1 MTYQPLTKEDIEDF
15 DNLIFEFLC
24 NDYEDCIGEELRNL
38 NDVLNDVYISRVDI
52 LFLKFIELLRSDESY
67 LDDYFRKL
75 KYMIKYVDENEN
87 DNEDFIAKFNECF
100 DCKFGLKFKIVNK
113 ETLLQLLENFLYVK
127 NCITNNLQVTT
138 ENNIYEN
145 FYDFVAYEH
154 LHITKLNIIKFINN
168 MTDYEKYVYIKE
180 EIMPKFKE

>member
-38 NDVLNDVYISRVDI
+38 NDVHISRVDI
-52 LFLKFIELLRSDESY
+52 LFLKFVELLRSDESY
-67 LDDYFRKL
+67 FDDYFLKL

-87 DNEDFIAKFNECF
+87 NNEDFRDKFNECF

-113 ETLLQLLENFLYVK
+113 ETLFQLLENFLYLK
-127 NCITNNLQVTT
+127 DCITNNLQVTT